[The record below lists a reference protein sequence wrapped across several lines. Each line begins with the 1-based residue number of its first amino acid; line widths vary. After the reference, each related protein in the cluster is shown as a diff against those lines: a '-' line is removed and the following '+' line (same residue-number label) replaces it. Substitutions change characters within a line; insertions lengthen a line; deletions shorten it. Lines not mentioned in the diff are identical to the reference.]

1 MSSTELRRLFNSSR
15 EFVVPLVALVILM
28 IIWEASV
35 RFFAVPEYLLP
46 APSRIFEDTY
56 AMGWVVGDHT
66 MATLRTI
73 LFGFFL
79 SIAVS
84 LPLAV
89 LISSSRLFA
98 DAIYP
103 LLVLTQSVPKV
114 AIAPILVVM
123 LGPNEL
129 PRVIVTFLV
138 AFFPLVI
145 SITAGLMAVPSELVE
160 LSRSCRATKLQ
171 ELLRI
176 RLPYSIPFLFS
187 GLKVAIALSVV
198 GAVVGEFVAAEKG
211 LGYLITSATA
221 FFKVPVA
228 FGAMLILAIL
238 GIVLFQAIVVVERVL
253 FPWAAAEEPRT

>member
-1 MSSTELRRLFNSSR
+1 MSSTDLRRWFNASR
-15 EFVVPLVALVILM
+15 EFTIPLLALVVLIAV
-28 IIWEASV
+28 WEAAV
-35 RFFAVPEYLLP
+35 RLFGVPEYLLP
-46 APSRIFEDTY
+46 APSRIFDDTA
-56 AMGWVVGDHT
+56 AMSGVVANHT
-66 MATLRTI
+66 LATLRTI
-73 LFGFFL
+73 LFGFLL
-79 SIAVS
+79 SIIVS

-89 LISSSRLFA
+89 LISSSRIFA

-114 AIAPILVVM
+114 AIAPILVVV

-129 PRVIVTFLV
+129 PRTIVTFLV

-145 SITAGLMAVPSELVE
+145 SMTAGLMAVPPELIE
-160 LSRSCRATKLQ
+160 LSRACRATKLQ
-171 ELLRI
+171 ELTRV
-176 RLPYSIPFLFS
+176 RLPYSIPFVFS
-187 GLKVAIALSVV
+187 GLKAAIALSVV

-238 GIVLFQAIVVVERVL
+238 GIVLFQLIVVIERIF

>member
-1 MSSTELRRLFNSSR
+1 MSNTKFLRLLGASR
-15 EFVVPLVALVILM
+15 EFLIPLVALVALM
-28 IIWEASV
+28 GIWEVSV
-35 RFFAVPEYLLP
+35 RVFAIPEYLLP
-46 APSRIFEDTY
+46 APSRIFEDTA
-56 AMGWVVGDHT
+56 AMGPALGEHT
-66 MATLRTI
+66 VATLRTV
-73 LFGFFL
+73 LFGFLL

-84 LPLAV
+84 FPLAV
-89 LISSSRLFA
+89 LISSSRLAA

-114 AIAPILVVM
+114 AIAPILVVV

-145 SITAGLMAVPSELVE
+145 SMTTGLLAVPPELVE
-160 LSRSCRATKLQ
+160 LARSCRATKLQ
-171 ELLRI
+171 ELLRV
-176 RLPYSIPFLFS
+176 RLPYSIPFVFS
-187 GLKVAIALSVV
+187 GLKSAIALSVV

-228 FGAMLILAIL
+228 FGAMLILALL
-238 GIVLFQAIVVVERVL
+238 GIVLFQLIVVAERVF
-253 FPWAAAEEPRT
+253 FPWAAAEERR

>member
-1 MSSTELRRLFNSSR
+1 MSSTDLRRWLNSTR
-15 EFVVPLVALVILM
+15 EFTVPLIALVVLM
-28 IIWEASV
+28 LIWEAGC
-35 RFFAVPEYLLP
+35 RLFDVPEYLLP
-46 APSRIFEDTY
+46 APSRIVEDTA

-66 MATLRTI
+66 LATLRTI
-73 LFGFFL
+73 LYGFLL

-89 LISSSRLFA
+89 LIASSRLFA

-114 AIAPILVVM
+114 AIAPILVVI

-171 ELLRI
+171 ELTRI

-198 GAVVGEFVAAEKG
+198 GAVVGEFVAAERG

-238 GIVLFQAIVVVERVL
+238 GIVLFQAIVVVERVF

>member
-1 MSSTELRRLFNSSR
+1 MSNTRLPGWLSASR
-15 EFVVPLVALVILM
+15 EFLIPLLALLVLM
-28 IIWEASV
+28 AVWEASA
-35 RFFAVPEYLLP
+35 RLFAIPEYLLP
-46 APSRIFEDTY
+46 SPSRIVEDMA
-56 AMGWVVGDHT
+56 AMGGQQLGEHMV
-66 MATLRTI
+66 ATLRTV

-84 LPLAV
+84 FPLAV
-89 LISSSRLFA
+89 LISSSRLAA

-123 LGPNEL
+123 LGPNEM

-145 SITAGLMAVPSELVE
+145 AMTTGLLAVPPELIE
-160 LSRSCRATKLQ
+160 LARSCRASKLQ
-171 ELLRI
+171 ELFRV
-176 RLPYSIPFLFS
+176 RLPFSIPFIFS
-187 GLKVAIALSVV
+187 GLKSAIALSVV
-198 GAVVGEFVAAEKG
+198 GAVVGEFVAAERG

-228 FGAMLILAIL
+228 FGAMLVLALL
-238 GIVLFQAIVVVERVL
+238 GIVLFQLIVVAERVF
-253 FPWAAAEEPRT
+253 FPWAAAEERR

>member
-1 MSSTELRRLFNSSR
+1 MSNTRRKGWLAASR
-15 EFVVPLVALVILM
+15 EFLVPLAALALLLLV
-28 IIWEASV
+28 WEAGV
-35 RFFAVPEYLLP
+35 RMFSVPEYLLP
-46 APSRIFEDTY
+46 APSRIIEDTA
-56 AMGWVVGDHT
+56 AMGPALGDNIF
-66 MATLRTI
+66 ATLRTVV
-73 LFGFFL
+73 LGFLL

-84 LPLAV
+84 FPLAV
-89 LISSSRLFA
+89 LISSSRLAA

-114 AIAPILVVM
+114 AIAPILVVV

-145 SITAGLMAVPSELVE
+145 AMTSGLMAVPPELIE
-160 LSRSCRATKLQ
+160 LARSCRASRFQ
-171 ELLRI
+171 ELVRV
-176 RLPYSIPFLFS
+176 RLPYSVPFVFS
-187 GLKVAIALSVV
+187 GLKSAIALSVV

-228 FGAMLILAIL
+228 FGAMLILALL
-238 GIVLFQAIVVVERVL
+238 GIVLFQLIVVVERVF
-253 FPWAAAEEPRT
+253 FPWAMAEERH